1 MFNRDGLSSFFR
13 FYILKNFKSFRI
25 EVRRIE
31 FSRRCLQFFLK
42 LANNLTRRTRRTFHR
57 VYSSRFKFT
66 FYVVSRMLQE
76 SNIKKEN

>member
-42 LANNLTRRTRRTFHR
+42 LANNWYRELEE
-57 VYSSRFKFT
+57 RFIVFIPRDLNLLFT
-66 FYVVSRMLQE
+66 LLRECSKNQ
-76 SNIKKEN
+76 I

>member
-42 LANNLTRRTRRTFHR
+42 LAI
-57 VYSSRFKFT
+57 SA
-66 FYVVSRMLQE
+66 
-76 SNIKKEN
+76 EN